1 MTTTIVQWTTGNVGK
16 RSVRA
21 VVAHPD
27 LELIGCYAWS
37 PDKVGRDV
45 GELCGIDSVGITA
58 SNDIDGLLRSRRTVS
73 STTPCG
79 RIRTSSSGSSRPAS
93 TS

>member
-45 GELCGIDSVGITA
+45 GELCGIDSVGITE
-58 SNDIDGLLRSRRTVS
+58 SN
-73 STTPCG
+73 
-79 RIRTSSSGSSRPAS
+79 
-93 TS
+93 